1 MCNISCRKIGAIMT
15 KQITTVLIDLS
26 GTLHI
31 DDTIIPGAVQA
42 LNRLRQ
48 ANLSIKFVTNTTK
61 ESTNCLYERLTKLG
75 FDLRKDEIF
84 SSLISARKLIISRQ
98 LKPLL
103 LIDPAAME
111 DFQDLV
117 TDDKPNAV
125 VIGLAPSK
133 FNYDELNKAFRL
145 LLDGALLIAIHEG
158 RYYKRPDG
166 LALGPGAFIKG
177 LEYSSNVKP
186 EVVGKPTIEFFKAA
200 LGDVNPVQAVM
211 IGDDVRDDVAGAQAA
226 GIRSI
231 LVQTGKYRT
240 GDEKTITPG
249 PTKVCGSFVQAV
261 ESILDEIV

>member
-1 MCNISCRKIGAIMT
+1 MA

-31 DDTIIPGAVQA
+31 DNTIVPGAVQA
-42 LNRLRQ
+42 LHRLRN

-61 ESTNCLYERLTKLG
+61 ESSNFLYERLTKLG
-75 FDLRKDEIF
+75 FDLQKDEIF
-84 SSLISARKLIISRQ
+84 SSLAAARKLIISRQ
-98 LKPLL
+98 LKPML

-117 TDDKPNAV
+117 TDNDVPNAV
-125 VIGLAPSK
+125 VVGLAPSK

-145 LLDGALLIAIHEG
+145 LLDGASLIAIHEG

-177 LEYSSNVKP
+177 LEYSSNVKA

-200 LGDVNPVQAVM
+200 LGDVDPAKAVM

-226 GIRSI
+226 GIRGI

-249 PTKVCGSFVQAV
+249 PTKVCNSFVQAV
-261 ESILDEIV
+261 ESILDDIV

>member
-1 MCNISCRKIGAIMT
+1 MAR
-15 KQITTVLIDLS
+15 QITTVLIDLS

-31 DDTIIPGAVQA
+31 DNTAIPGAVQA
-42 LNRLRQ
+42 LSRLRN

-61 ESTNCLYERLTKLG
+61 ESSTYLYERLTKLG
-75 FDLRKDEIF
+75 FDLRKEEIF
-84 SSLISARKLIISRQ
+84 SSLAAARRLIISRR

-111 DFQDLV
+111 DFQDLA
-117 TDDKPNAV
+117 TDDTPDAV

-145 LLDGALLIAIHEG
+145 LLNGASLIAIHEG

-177 LEYSSNVKP
+177 LEYSSNVKA
-186 EVVGKPTIEFFKAA
+186 EVVGKPTIGFFKAA
-200 LGDVNPVQAVM
+200 LGETDPAQAIM

-226 GIRSI
+226 GIKGI
-231 LVQTGKYRT
+231 LVQTGKYRA
-240 GDEKTITPG
+240 GDENTITPG
-249 PTKVCGSFVQAV
+249 PAKVYASFVEAA
-261 ESILDEIV
+261 ESILSERI

>member
-1 MCNISCRKIGAIMT
+1 M
-15 KQITTVLIDLS
+15 
-26 GTLHI
+26 
-31 DDTIIPGAVQA
+31 
-42 LNRLRQ
+42 
-48 ANLSIKFVTNTTK
+48 
-61 ESTNCLYERLTKLG
+61 
-75 FDLRKDEIF
+75 
-84 SSLISARKLIISRQ
+84 
-98 LKPLL
+98 L

-117 TDDKPNAV
+117 TDDIPNAV

-145 LLDGALLIAIHEG
+145 LLDGASLIAIHEG

-177 LEYSSNVKP
+177 LEYSSNVKA

-200 LGDVNPVQAVM
+200 LGDLDPAQAVM
-211 IGDDVRDDVAGAQAA
+211 IGDDIRDDVAGAQAA
-226 GIRSI
+226 GIRGI

-249 PTKVCGSFVQAV
+249 PTKVCNSFVQAV
-261 ESILDEIV
+261 ESILDGIV